1 MTAAAHKFEA
11 VDFEPNFH
19 ATYFREVARVVS
31 SNSRGKS
38 KSGNSM
44 SILSIYMDAMSL
56 QSSSQERPSL
66 TLVTS
71 ASEDLKS
78 QKQVLTKSGSRENSY
93 SSTLKSLTA
102 RLTYRSYTVWND
114 LIFRWWKK
122 GSSYADSEPTDVGTI
137 ELQGQWVVCSYLLY
151 HSDVRRLEDLR
162 L

>member
-38 KSGNSM
+38 KSGNSV
-44 SILSIYMDAMSL
+44 SILSICMDAMSL

-66 TLVTS
+66 TSVTS
-71 ASEDLKS
+71 ASKDLKS

-102 RLTYRSYTVWND
+102 RLTYRSYTV
-114 LIFRWWKK
+114 
-122 GSSYADSEPTDVGTI
+122 
-137 ELQGQWVVCSYLLY
+137 
-151 HSDVRRLEDLR
+151 
-162 L
+162 